1 MLGLIQ
7 TMLHIDINC
16 YLLSVSTESE
26 LVKAVTIIK
35 QQKTPYYTADLC
47 YDNTWLL
54 TLISSRNLQGSFLS

>member
-7 TMLHIDINC
+7 TMLHIDINF

-26 LVKAVTIIK
+26 LVKGVTIIK
-35 QQKTPYYTADLC
+35 QQKTPYYYTADLC

-54 TLISSRNLQGSFLS
+54 I